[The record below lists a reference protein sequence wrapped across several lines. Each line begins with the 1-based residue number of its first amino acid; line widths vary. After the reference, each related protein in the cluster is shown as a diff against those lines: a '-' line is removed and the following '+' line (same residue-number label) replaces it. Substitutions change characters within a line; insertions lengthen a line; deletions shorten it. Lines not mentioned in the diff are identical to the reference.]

1 MFSSVIGAAKV
12 RPVGQDGNIDEGA
25 DEGNGRQDHRSCS
38 HTFSTIISATTLA
51 GNQRCSDKNQDG
63 PYDHPGE
70 RENRHNYV
78 NDLDEHCLE
87 TRRSNE
93 VILVESTQEN
103 EVCFSLSDDH
113 RASWSDEA
121 AITLGKVRAGRR
133 KKLEFEETYCKCR
146 RRSAS
151 A

>member
-38 HTFSTIISATTLA
+38 HIFSTIISATTLA
-51 GNQRCSDKNQDG
+51 GNQRCSDKNEDG

-93 VILVESTQEN
+93 VILVESIQEKTRYA
-103 EVCFSLSDDH
+103 FLLAMIIA
-113 RASWSDEA
+113 R
-121 AITLGKVRAGRR
+121 LGPM
-133 KKLEFEETYCKCR
+133 R
-146 RRSAS
+146 RRSHWERCVRGGEKN
-151 A
+151 